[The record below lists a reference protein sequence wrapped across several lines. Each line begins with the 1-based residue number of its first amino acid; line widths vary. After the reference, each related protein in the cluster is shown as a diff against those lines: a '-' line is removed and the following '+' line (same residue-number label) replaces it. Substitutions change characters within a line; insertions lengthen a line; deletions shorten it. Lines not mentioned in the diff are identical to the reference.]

1 MYIGL
6 MLRTSIFIV
15 ASYRYIHSNANQ
27 MLAAGSWEG
36 LMKPPRRL
44 THCGK
49 DVSWEPLAQMEGAI
63 RSGVL
68 TTVQGVMQIWLAL
81 PTEMRAPQ
89 EKMVSA
95 SAWVILQGPRVSH
108 SGWALQDGDCV
119 KTGRGR
125 GRKGRRE
132 NMQKRKRSLF
142 EAIAVV

>member
-1 MYIGL
+1 
-6 MLRTSIFIV
+6 
-15 ASYRYIHSNANQ
+15 
-27 MLAAGSWEG
+27 
-36 LMKPPRRL
+36 
-44 THCGK
+44 
-49 DVSWEPLAQMEGAI
+49 
-63 RSGVL
+63 
-68 TTVQGVMQIWLAL
+68 
-81 PTEMRAPQ
+81 
-89 EKMVSA
+89 MVFA